1 MAAFDQPSPVFDAAV
16 ERTGSDAVRLSWKTR
31 LKNLRI
37 SIYHGNSPETID
49 RTAPFLQI
57 KGQTTADISGL
68 NPDLPHYFEILSEK
82 CAGIITAERRLPL
95 EGTVNFRD
103 LGGYETT
110 EGQHIRWGKVFRSDH
125 LSRLTDRDI
134 VFLHRMKI
142 QCVCDFRTPAETR
155 KRPDRFPGDG
165 PGTYLHLPIDNLK
178 FNPTTLFEKLKRGD
192 TGWLTPEFLI
202 EGYILN
208 IDRFAG
214 VWGEVFRR
222 LADSDQLALV
232 FHCTGGKDRA
242 GTCAALVLLALGVP
256 EKTVIRD
263 HGLSN
268 IFIADV
274 LDKIYAQ
281 FESSGIDRNRI
292 SPYFMAPQ
300 YCIEALLDHLHTKYG
315 SLLVTGCRW
324 AETCQICGS
333 RPAASC
339 QKPVAMR

>member
-1 MAAFDQPSPVFDAAV
+1 MAAPDHTSPVFDASV
-16 ERTGSDAVRLSWKTR
+16 ERTGPDAVRLSWKAR
-31 LKNLRI
+31 LKNLQI
-37 SIYHGNSPETID
+37 SIYHGDSPETID
-49 RTAPFLQI
+49 RKNPLLQI
-57 KGQTTADISGL
+57 EGQPRVEISGL
-68 NPDLPHYFEILSEK
+68 NPDMPHYFEIISENG
-82 CAGIITAERRLPL
+82 AGIIAGERRLPL
-95 EGTVNFRD
+95 EGAVNFRD

-110 EGQHIRWGKVFRSDH
+110 AGRRVRWGRVFRSDH

-134 VFLHRMKI
+134 AFLQRLKI
-142 QCVCDFRTPAETR
+142 QCVCDFRTPAEAQ

-165 PGTYLHLPIDNLK
+165 PGAYLHLPIDNLK

-202 EGYILN
+202 DGYILN
-208 IDRFAG
+208 IDQFAS

-222 LADSDQLALV
+222 LADPDQLALA

-242 GTCAALVLLALGVP
+242 GTCAALVLLVLGVP
-256 EKTVIRD
+256 EETVIRD

-292 SPYFMAPQ
+292 SPYFTAPQ
-300 YCIEALLDHLHTKYG
+300 YCIEALLDHIRAKYG
-315 SLLVTGCRW
+315 SPVDYLKSKAGVTEEMLEQIKRQLL
-324 AETCQICGS
+324 E
-333 RPAASC
+333 
-339 QKPVAMR
+339 